1 MKKRSPGRLA
11 VAMTAALALSSGQAL
26 AAPSENATVNLI
38 NLLVQQGVL
47 KRDQAEALI
56 AQAQAEAQQAVEQ
69 RQAAAQSSPAT
80 QPGDV
85 RVPYVPE
92 TVRDQIRDE
101 VKQEVIAQAKAENW
115 AAPNTFP
122 DWASRIKVSGDV
134 RSRYESRFYS
144 DTNDNTIIDFHALN
158 ENGPYDVNLNSN
170 NGQLPPL
177 LNTRQDRENRFRI
190 RARLGVE
197 AQLADEWSSGVSVAT
212 GSDDSPVTTTQ
223 TLGNNDG
230 KKNIWLDRAW
240 IRWRSPQ
247 GYGMD
252 FGRGAN
258 PFMTTDLLWSN
269 DLNLDGLSFSAG
281 DIKLSEPL
289 SLFGTLGAF
298 PLEYGSDSW
307 PANSWEKGKSE
318 DKWLYGGQVGAEWRI
333 DERNRLKGA
342 LAYYY
347 FDNISGVR
355 SAPCSL
361 YEGDPA
367 CSSDWS
373 RPKFMQRGN
382 TLFMLR
388 NIVRNPANPAS
399 TAEPQYFGLASEF
412 NLLDVN
418 LVWDTETFNNMKLR
432 LQGNYVRNLAYD
444 EGKMERR
451 SQGQIADV
459 FLDGE
464 GNIDSGP
471 NAWMLQAM
479 LGRSL
484 EMERQGDWNVFAG
497 YKYIEPD
504 AMPDAYN
511 DSSFH
516 LGGTNAR
523 GYFLGASYALAD
535 SVALQGRW
543 SSSKEVSG
551 QPLSI
556 DVFQLDLNARF

>member
-1 MKKRSPGRLA
+1 MKKNLPGHLA
-11 VAMTAALALSSGQAL
+11 AAIAAALALSSGQAQ

-47 KRDQAEALI
+47 KREQAEALI
-56 AQAQAEAQQAVEQ
+56 AQAQAEARQAVEQ
-69 RQAAAQSSPAT
+69 RQTTESAA

-115 AAPNTFP
+115 AAPNAFP
-122 DWASRIKVSGDV
+122 DWASRIKVTGDV
-134 RSRYESRFYS
+134 RTRYESRFYS
-144 DTNDNTIIDFHALN
+144 DANSTNLVDYQALN
-158 ENGPYDVNLNSN
+158 ENGPYDVNTNTN
-170 NGQLPPL
+170 KQLPPL
-177 LNTRQDRENRFRI
+177 LNSRQDRENRFRI
-190 RARLGVE
+190 RARFGIE
-197 AQLADEWSSGVSVAT
+197 AQLADEWISGVRVAT

-223 TLGNNDG
+223 TLGNDDG
-230 KKNIWLDRAW
+230 KKNLWLDRAW

-269 DLNLDGLSFSAG
+269 DLNLDGISFSAG

-298 PLEYGSDSW
+298 PLDYGSDSW
-307 PANSWEKGKSE
+307 PADSQNKGKSE
-318 DKWLYGGQVGAEWRI
+318 DKWLYGAQAGVAWQI
-333 DERNRLKGA
+333 NERNRLRGA

-347 FDNISGVR
+347 FDNIAGVR
-355 SAPCSL
+355 SEPCAL
-361 YEGDPA
+361 YDGAPA

-373 RPKFMQRGN
+373 RPKFMQKGN
-382 TLFMLR
+382 TLFALR
-388 NIVRNPANPAS
+388 NIVQDPADPAN

-418 LVWDTETFNNMKLR
+418 LMWDTETFNAMKLR

-444 EGKMERR
+444 EGEMERR
-451 SQGQIADV
+451 SQGQIAGGFV
-459 FLDGE
+459 DGN
-464 GNIDSGP
+464 GDIDSGP
-471 NAWMLQAM
+471 NAYMLQAVF
-479 LGRSL
+479 GRAL
-484 EMERQGDWNVFAG
+484 EMETRGDWNVFAG

-523 GYFLGASYALAD
+523 GYFLGASYALD
-535 SVALQGRW
+535 DRIALQGRW

-551 QPLSI
+551 DPLSI